1 MHFSLGLGL
10 SFVCETSINRSEVTC
25 VCD

>member
-10 SFVCETSINRSEVTC
+10 SFVCETSLNRSEVTC